1 MKNKLKKALQDARL
15 EFEDIGIQL
24 KVGDNRVWLN
34 RSGKL
39 TIQHKYKQVSYDD
52 IDEGLAILKQMQ

>member
-1 MKNKLKKALQDARL
+1 MKNKLKKALQNAGL

-24 KVGDNRVWLN
+24 KVGNSRVWIN

-52 IDEGLAILKQMQ
+52 IDEGLEWLRQA

>member
-1 MKNKLKKALQDARL
+1 MTKEQLKKALQNAGL

-24 KVGDNRVWLN
+24 KVDDSRVWIN

-39 TIQHKYKQVSYDD
+39 TIQHKYKQVSYNDVDD
-52 IDEGLAILKQMQ
+52 GLEWLKRQ

>member
-1 MKNKLKKALQDARL
+1 MKNELKKPLKTGL
-15 EFEDIGIQL
+15 EFEYLAFNL
-24 KVGDNRVWLN
+24 KLAIAVWIN

-52 IDEGLAILKQMQ
+52 IDEV